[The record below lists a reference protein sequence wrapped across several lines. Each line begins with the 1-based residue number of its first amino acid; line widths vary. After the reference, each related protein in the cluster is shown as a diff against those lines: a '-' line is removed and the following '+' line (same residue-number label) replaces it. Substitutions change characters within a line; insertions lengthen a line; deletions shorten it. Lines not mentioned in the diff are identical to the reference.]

1 MSCAA
6 PARCGR
12 ERRPTGEKL
21 LSLTPT
27 IVPPVRAGLRIG
39 LLGGSFN
46 PAHEGHFG
54 ISLEA
59 LRRLGLDEVWWLVSP
74 QNPLKDETGM
84 APFAERLEG
93 ARRAARH
100 PRLRV
105 TDIEARLGT
114 RYTADTL
121 RALRRRFP
129 RLKFVWLMGAD
140 NLSQIPAWRAWS
152 YIFNTLP
159 VAIFARP
166 TYSLRALAGKA
177 ARRYYRVRRPERAA
191 RQLPGNTSPAW
202 VFFHIRL
209 MPISATA
216 LRALRTAARTKSGRP
231 KTRSP
236 TLATARRRS

>member
-1 MSCAA
+1 
-6 PARCGR
+6 
-12 ERRPTGEKL
+12 
-21 LSLTPT
+21 
-27 IVPPVRAGLRIG
+27 
-39 LLGGSFN
+39 LGGSFN
-46 PAHEGHFG
+46 PAHHGHVR

-74 QNPLKDETGM
+74 QNPLKEAAGM
-84 APFAERLEG
+84 APFAERLAG

-129 RLKFVWLMGAD
+129 RLHFVWLMGAD
-140 NLSQIPAWRAWS
+140 NLSQIPAWRDWS
-152 YIFNTLP
+152 YIFNALP

-177 ARRYYRVRRPERAA
+177 ARRYHRVRRPERAA
-191 RQLPGNTSPAW
+191 RQVPGSAPPAW

-216 LRALRTAARTKSGRP
+216 LRAQRAAARRRADPQKP
-231 KTRSP
+231 RSQ
-236 TLATARRRS
+236 AMARARRRS

>member
-1 MSCAA
+1 
-6 PARCGR
+6 
-12 ERRPTGEKL
+12 
-21 LSLTPT
+21 
-27 IVPPVRAGLRIG
+27 VPPVKSGLKIG

-46 PAHEGHFG
+46 PAHDGHFR

-74 QNPLKDETGM
+74 QNPLKAEAGM
-84 APFAERLEG
+84 APFAERFAG
-93 ARRAARH
+93 ARQAARH

-129 RLKFVWLMGAD
+129 HVKFVWLMGAD

-177 ARRYYRVRRPERAA
+177 ARRYSRVRRPERAA
-191 RQLPGNTSPAW
+191 RRLPGNAPPAW
-202 VFFHIRL
+202 VFFHSRL

-216 LRALRTAARTKSGRP
+216 LRAQRAARGNGRP
-231 KTRSP
+231 KTRSQ